1 MKDLKKRI
9 LAFFCLEYEVSCWF
23 KLHDNQPITEIGK
36 VMNEEEL
43 VSAYKFFQER
53 ELREANW
60 YEKSDMDGYCF
71 VDHRVRRCLE
81 IIQKQLFE
89 KKFAIV

>member
-23 KLHDNQPITEIGK
+23 KLHDNQPITEIVK

-53 ELREANW
+53 ELREAIGMKNQIW
-60 YEKSDMDGYCF
+60 TGTASST
-71 VDHRVRRCLE
+71 
-81 IIQKQLFE
+81 
-89 KKFAIV
+89 IV